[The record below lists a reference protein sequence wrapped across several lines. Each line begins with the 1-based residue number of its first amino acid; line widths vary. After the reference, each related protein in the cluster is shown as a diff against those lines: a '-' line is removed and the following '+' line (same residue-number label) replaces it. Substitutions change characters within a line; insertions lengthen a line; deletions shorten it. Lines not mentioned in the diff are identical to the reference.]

1 MKLHYRIAAV
11 LFALHLLSFYE
22 GSSQSFTRITTGP
35 PVTDIAA
42 SRSVNWV
49 DVNNDGYL
57 DLFVSTGRQG
67 GENDFLYINNGP
79 DSNFS
84 FRKVTSSPIVLDHMP
99 SDGSSWADFNNDG
112 NLDAVV
118 VAWYDS
124 SNYFY
129 TNNGNGVFTLNASS
143 PIVTDRGFS
152 ETCSWGDYDN
162 DGYVDLYVS
171 NSGGNFRNFLYHNN
185 HDGTF
190 TRVTTG
196 NIVLDQFTSRGV
208 SWVDY
213 DNDGDLDMFV
223 VNEGGQNESLYKNM
237 LKETGT
243 ATFTS
248 ITTGSLVNDGG
259 NSMSASWG
267 DIDNDGDLDVFVAN
281 GWPSA
286 SFNSLYLNNG
296 DGTFT
301 KVLTDTLVKTAG
313 FHMGSAWGDFDN
325 DGDLDLLV
333 TTAYGG
339 SPSKNLLYK
348 NMLME
353 TGTLSFQ
360 RVGDG
365 SIVNDQGYS
374 YGCAWGDYDR
384 DGDLDLF
391 VAKTFNEHESNALY
405 RNDNNNGN
413 HWLEVR
419 CVGVTSNRSG
429 IGAKIRIKATIN
441 GHSVWQLRE
450 VDGQS
455 GYCGQNLDQHY
466 GLGNATTIDTMMV
479 DWPSGTHDVFT
490 SVNPNRIVVAR
501 EGAGLTP
508 VDDKRGSLPVEFEL
522 FQNYPN
528 PFNPTTMIQFSLP
541 PGVETLPGRT
551 HLAGGHAT
559 SLRIYDL
566 LGREVATLVNE
577 AKQPGTYTV
586 QWDASGYSSGMYL
599 CRLSTTN
606 FVQTR
611 KLLLLR

>member
-1 MKLHYRIAAV
+1 MKQHHHVVLLALLPLVGWAA
-11 LFALHLLSFYE
+11 Y
-22 GSSQSFTRITTGP
+22 SQSFTRITFGP
-35 PVTDIAA
+35 IAGDTAA

-57 DLFVSTGRQG
+57 DLFVSTGKQG
-67 GENDFLYINNGP
+67 GENDLLYINDGP

-84 FRKVTSSPIVLDHMP
+84 FRKVTNSPIVQDHLP
-99 SDGSSWADFNNDG
+99 SDGSSWADVFNNG
-112 NLDAVV
+112 ALDAVV

-124 SNYFY
+124 SNNFY
-129 TNNGNGVFTLNASS
+129 TNDGRGNFTLNATS
-143 PIVTDRGFS
+143 PIVTDRGYS

-171 NSGGNFRNFLYHNN
+171 NSAGTLRNFLYHNN

-196 NIVLDQFTSRGV
+196 SIVLDQFKSRGV

-223 VNEGGQNESLYKNM
+223 VNEGGQNENLYRNM

-243 ATFTS
+243 ATFTR
-248 ITTGSLVNDGG
+248 ITTGAIVNAGG

-281 GWPSA
+281 GWPTA
-286 SFNSLYLNNG
+286 SLDRLYLNNG

-301 KVLTDTLVKTAG
+301 EVVNDTIVNTPG
-313 FHMGSAWGDFDN
+313 FHMGCAWGDFDN
-325 DGDLDLLV
+325 DGDLDLFV
-333 TTAYGG
+333 TTAYGPTA
-339 SPSKNLLYK
+339 SRNELYK

-360 RVGDG
+360 RVGTGD
-365 SIVNDQGYS
+365 IVNDTGYS

-391 VAKTFNEHESNALY
+391 VAKTFNEHECNALY
-405 RNDNNNGN
+405 RNDNTNGN

-419 CVGVTSNRSG
+419 CVGMMSNRSG

-441 GHSVWQLRE
+441 GHPVWQLRE

-455 GYCGQNLDQHY
+455 GYCGQNLDQHF
-466 GLGNATTIDTMMV
+466 GLGNATIIDTMKV
-479 DWPSGTHDVFT
+479 EWPGGTNDVYT
-490 SVNPNRIVVAR
+490 NVGPDRIVVAH
-501 EGAGLTP
+501 EGSGLDG
-508 VDDKRGSLPVEFEL
+508 VDDTRGSIPPEFEL
-522 FQNYPN
+522 LQNYPN
-528 PFNPTTMIQFSLP
+528 PFNPVTSIHFSLP
-541 PGVETLPGRT
+541 PGAATSHVGDPA
-551 HLAGGHAT
+551 AGGTT
-559 SLRIYDL
+559 SLLVYDL

-577 AKQPGTYTV
+577 VMQPGSHTV
-586 QWDASGYSSGMYL
+586 QWDARGYASGVYL
-599 CRLSTTN
+599 CCLSTAG
-606 FVQTR
+606 FVRTR

>member
-1 MKLHYRIAAV
+1 MKHHCLRTAVFAV
-11 LFALHLLSFYE
+11 LTMLTSIAS
-22 GSSQSFTRITTGP
+22 GQSFTRITTGP
-35 PVTDIAA
+35 ITTDVAA

-57 DLFVSTGRQG
+57 DLFVSTGLEG
-67 GENDFLYINNGP
+67 GENDLLYVNNGP
-79 DSNFS
+79 DSNFT
-84 FRKVTSSPIVLDHMP
+84 FRKVTNSPIVQDHMP

-129 TNNGNGVFTLNASS
+129 TNNGNGIFTLNSTS
-143 PIVTDRGFS
+143 PIVTDRGYS

-171 NSGGNFRNFLYHNN
+171 NSGGNLRNFLYHNN

-190 TRVTTG
+190 ARVATG
-196 NIVLDQFTSRGV
+196 SIVLDQYSSRGV

-223 VNEGGQNESLYKNM
+223 VNQSGQNENLYKNM

-243 ATFTS
+243 ATFTR
-248 ITTGSLVNDGG
+248 ITAGPLVNDGG

-267 DIDNDGDLDVFVAN
+267 DIDNDGDLDVFIAN

-286 SFNSLYLNNG
+286 SFNSLFLNNG

-301 KVLTDTLVKTAG
+301 KVLNDTIVKTAG
-313 FHMGSAWGDFDN
+313 FSMGSAWGDFDN
-325 DGDLDLLV
+325 DGDLDLMV
-333 TTAYGG
+333 TTAYGPG
-339 SPSKNLLYK
+339 ASTNLLYK

-360 RVGDG
+360 RVGAGD
-365 SIVNDQGYS
+365 IVTDTGYS

-391 VAKTFNEHESNALY
+391 VAKTLNEHESNALY

-441 GHSVWQLRE
+441 GNPVWQLRE

-466 GLGNATTIDTMMV
+466 GLGNATIIDTIKIE
-479 DWPSGTHDVFT
+479 WPGGTLDVYAN
-490 SVNPNRIVVAR
+490 VGPDRIVVAR

-508 VDDKRGSLPVEFEL
+508 VDDKRGSIPVEFEL
-522 FQNYPN
+522 LQNYPN
-528 PFNPTTMIQFSLP
+528 PFNPSTKIGFSIPQGEAESRPSGQVTGYGL
-541 PGVETLPGRT
+541 V
-551 HLAGGHAT
+551 
-559 SLRIYDL
+559 SLKVYDL

-577 AKQPGTYTV
+577 VRKPGQYTV
-586 QWDASGYSSGMYL
+586 QWDASGYASGMYF
-599 CRLSTTN
+599 CRLSTN
-606 FVQTR
+606 DFAETR
-611 KLLLLR
+611 KLLLIR